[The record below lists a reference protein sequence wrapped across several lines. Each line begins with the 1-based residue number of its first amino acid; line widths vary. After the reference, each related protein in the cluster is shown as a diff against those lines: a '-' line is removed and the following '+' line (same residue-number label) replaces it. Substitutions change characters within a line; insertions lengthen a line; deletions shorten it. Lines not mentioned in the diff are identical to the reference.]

1 MDWLDTETKALLQRS
16 PPEKLAP
23 PDMATFAL
31 VLLAC
36 DVQQGVAEAWESEAD
51 RVRSGRLPVCVKKGL
66 TYSDG
71 QIAHFELLCRD
82 AASVIIADDVVAEA
96 PADYL
101 AGLYEELRR
110 IDEFELVTV
119 LIYSLPDGPIGQEF
133 FDRFLRGRKPALAFP
148 LKLMRKKARIMQ
160 HWAARIGGLMTT
172 EEVG

>member
-23 PDMATFAL
+23 PDTASFSL

-51 RVRSGRLPVCVKKGL
+51 RVRSDRLPVCVKKGL

-71 QIAHFELLCRD
+71 QIADFELLCRD
-82 AASVIIADDVVAEA
+82 AASVIIADEVVAEA

-101 AGLYEELRR
+101 ADLYEKLRK

-119 LIYSLPDGPIGQEF
+119 LIYSLPDSSTGQGF
-133 FDRFLRGRKPALAFP
+133 CNRFLRGRKPAPALP
-148 LKLMRKKARIMQ
+148 IKLMRRKRASCSTGRQ
-160 HWAARIGGLMTT
+160 RLVVA
-172 EEVG
+172 